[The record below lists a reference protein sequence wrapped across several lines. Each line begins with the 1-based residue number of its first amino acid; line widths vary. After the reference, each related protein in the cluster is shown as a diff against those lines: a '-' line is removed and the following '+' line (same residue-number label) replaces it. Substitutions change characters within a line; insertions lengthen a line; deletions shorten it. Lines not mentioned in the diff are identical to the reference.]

1 MEVRP
6 LNARERQILKLKNGV
21 KVSSVLRG
29 STIDRTNLKPNF
41 IITEVNG
48 RSVSTETDLV
58 AALQK
63 AGKEVKLKGVYE
75 NVDEPYFYVFH
86 AK

>member
-1 MEVRP
+1 
-6 LNARERQILKLKNGV
+6 
-21 KVSSVLRG
+21 
-29 STIDRTNLKPNF
+29 
-41 IITEVNG
+41 
-48 RSVSTETDLV
+48 VSTETDLV